1 MTDTTPQPDLQPIHP
16 DTLEPEVAQAVAD
29 PPPTPAEN
37 GGRPAREALDR
48 ALRLIRDAVL
58 RMGSLVEDAVRSAA
72 RALTTHDAQLAA
84 QVIRDDAIIN
94 EVQRGMTRL
103 IAVTIAT
110 QQPVARDLRQLLTL
124 DHVGYE
130 LERMGD
136 HASSVAKQV
145 LKLAGEPPLEGYVH
159 LPAMAERDAEIV
171 HAVLRALVELDE
183 GAARAAAG
191 LDDEID
197 RLYHETFD
205 RAVAL
210 MQRDPA
216 NVDQGARIIL
226 ASHYLERIGDRATNV
241 AEDIVFLN
249 TGEVE

>member
-1 MTDTTPQPDLQPIHP
+1 MADDRSAAVTTG
-16 DTLEPEVAQAVAD
+16 AVELA
-29 PPPTPAEN
+29 
-37 GGRPAREALDR
+37 AREEPSSLEHEPVRSAPKREAFDR
-48 ALRLIRDAVL
+48 ELRLIRDAVL

-72 RALTTHDAQLAA
+72 QALVEHDIDLAT
-84 QVIRDDAIIN
+84 QVIKGDAIIN

-145 LKLAGEPPLEGYVH
+145 LQLAGQPPLEGYVH
-159 LPAMAERDAEIV
+159 LPAMADRDAELV
-171 HAVLRALVELDE
+171 RAVLRALVELDADRARE
-183 GAARAAAG
+183 VAA

-197 RLYHETFD
+197 RLYHATFD
-205 RAVAL
+205 RAVEL
-210 MQRDPA
+210 MRQDPA

-226 ASHYLERIGDRATNV
+226 ASHYLERIGDRATNI
-241 AEDIVFLN
+241 AEDIVFLDS
-249 TGEVE
+249 GEVEDLN